1 MLDRRQEKAILLLA
15 HFFGVL
21 AQLVE
26 RMAGSH
32 EVTGSNPVHS
42 TIDFFQVLFR
52 ACFFVDLRFG
62 DFVYGART
70 DEVEMRPRGISR
82 GAKNAPVTRF

>member
-1 MLDRRQEKAILLLA
+1 MYTILLA
-15 HFFGVL
+15 QFFGVL

-42 TIDFFQVLFR
+42 TIEMSQVQQWT
-52 ACFFVDLRFG
+52 CFILLAG
-62 DFVYGART
+62 SLYGVRT
-70 DEVEMRPRGISR
+70 DEVEFR
-82 GAKNAPVTRF
+82 

>member
-1 MLDRRQEKAILLLA
+1 MRELRAEAVRQIFFKKKLDPASLLYTILLA
-15 HFFGVL
+15 QFFGVL

-42 TIDFFQVLFR
+42 TMKMSQVQ
-52 ACFFVDLRFG
+52 
-62 DFVYGART
+62 
-70 DEVEMRPRGISR
+70 
-82 GAKNAPVTRF
+82 